1 MLRGRKMSW
10 TQTDLTFKKLF
21 NKRVTSST
29 KRIYEEVGD
38 FTLSIH
44 ADEIWAET
52 IPGTPPVSTT
62 SVVEVRTLLTLTKDT
77 TVAGDQAWYAT
88 DGSGK
93 SFKGLDFR

>member
-1 MLRGRKMSW
+1 MSW

-38 FTLSIH
+38 YTLSIH

-52 IPGTPPVSTT
+52 IPGTPPLSTT
-62 SVVEVRTLLTLTKDT
+62 AVIEIKTLF
-77 TVAGDQAWYAT
+77 
-88 DGSGK
+88 
-93 SFKGLDFR
+93 SFSNDISE